1 MSDFYDFLNTIL
13 CKSNVI
19 KKESSNV
26 FIFRLCMLDFLKWI
40 IRLVCYSGVMN
51 AIQCTHPPH
60 HHNGFE
66 ATCWLWL
73 ASGGV
78 QALSV
83 WYMNI
88 YISYI
93 HIYIYIYIYI
103 HTNLPVNAIVRLPH
117 PWSGDSQGQDIYI
130 YICVCYNCFFVLVEH
145 SCVSWT
151 NLCFYASY
159 LVLFEHSVGSNTNH
173 AWTSPLVIHSRHVA
187 TKPLWWWGW
196 WVHWIVFM
204 TSLLMYYA
212 PCFVL
217 VEHSVR
223 HEPISVFN

>member
-1 MSDFYDFLNTIL
+1 MNYSFSLLQWSHERNPMHPSSSSPQWIWGNML
-13 CKSNVI
+13 VMVGQWGSSSIICVI
-19 KKESSNV
+19 YE
-26 FIFRLCMLDFLKWI
+26 
-40 IRLVCYSGVMN
+40 Y
-51 AIQCTHPPH
+51 
-60 HHNGFE
+60 
-66 ATCWLWL
+66 
-73 ASGGV
+73 
-78 QALSV
+78 
-83 WYMNI
+83 I
-88 YISYI
+88 YIIYT
-93 HIYIYIYIYI
+93 YIYIYIYI

-117 PWSGDSQGQDIYI
+117 PWSGDSQSQDIYI
-130 YICVCYNCFFVLVEH
+130 YIYIYIYISVCVTIVFLCLLSTLVCHE
-145 SCVSWT
+145 
-151 NLCFYASY
+151 LICFYASY